1 MRVIGVPQYLD
12 DKGVDTV
19 AEAMAGWPPEGRLLF
34 DARNTRWASPFGF
47 TALLTVGQGLKELGA
62 EAPQLTVPEA
72 DHVRDY
78 WAKTG
83 FFKYAA
89 EYFELHGKVPRR
101 RPDAESDVL
110 LPVTPIRASEDVH
123 QVVDSIKEAAAR
135 ILTSQLKLE
144 AGATMRFTMTLSEA
158 CQNVVE
164 HAGTSGWAA
173 VHAYNWHKRLG
184 GRRVVVIAVSDPGIG
199 FRASLAPVEAKQH
212 GDRWDDRTAIE
223 AALVHGTSRFRDPG
237 RGQGLAGIKKFVLD
251 WKGKISI
258 RSGTARFTFVP
269 AWDHHDVPMAE
280 GLAPLPGSQMQIVIP
295 EQEGGQS
302 VGRSVGRAGPGR
314 GAP

>member
-12 DKGVDTV
+12 DKAMDAV

-34 DARNTRWASPFGF
+34 DARNTRWASPYGF
-47 TALLTVGQGLKELGA
+47 TALLTAGQGLKELGA
-62 EAPQLTVPEA
+62 EAPRLTVPES
-72 DHVRDY
+72 DVVREY
-78 WAKTG
+78 WARTG

-101 RPDAESDVL
+101 QPDAASDVL

-123 QVVDSIKEAAAR
+123 RVVSEIQQAAAR
-135 ILTSQLKLE
+135 ILTGELRLE
-144 AGATMRFTMTLSEA
+144 ARATMRFTMALSEA

-164 HAGTSGWAA
+164 HAGTSGWTA
-173 VHAYNWHKRLG
+173 VHAYNWRRRL

-199 FRASLAPVEAKQH
+199 FRASLAPVEAKKH
-212 GDRWDDRTAIE
+212 GERWDDGKALE
-223 AALVHGTSRFRDPG
+223 AALVHGTSRYRDPG
-237 RGQGLAGIKKFVLD
+237 RGQGLAAIKKYVHD
-251 WKGKISI
+251 WKGKISV

-269 AWDHHDVPMAE
+269 PWDEDVPLAE
-280 GLAPLPGSQMQIVIP
+280 GLAMFPGSQMQIVIP
-295 EQEGGQS
+295 DQEHGQ
-302 VGRSVGRAGPGR
+302 SVGRAGPGK

>member
-1 MRVIGVPQYLD
+1 MRVIGLPQYLD

-34 DARNTRWASPFGF
+34 DARNTKWASPFGF
-47 TALLTVGQGLKELGA
+47 TALLTAGQGLKELGA
-62 EAPQLTVPEA
+62 ATPGLTVPEREN
-72 DHVRDY
+72 VRDY

-83 FFKYAA
+83 FFKHAA

-101 RPDAESDVL
+101 QPDTESDVL

-123 QVVDSIKEAAAR
+123 QVVERIKEAAAR

-144 AGATMRFTMTLSEA
+144 ARAAMRFTMSLSEA

-164 HAGTSGWAA
+164 HAGTSGWTA
-173 VHAYNWHKRLG
+173 VHAYNWRRRL

-199 FRASLAPVEAKQH
+199 FRASLAPVEAKKH
-212 GDRWDDRTAIE
+212 GDRWDDRAAIE
-223 AALVHGTSRFRDPG
+223 AALVHGTSRYRDPG

-258 RSGTARFTFVP
+258 RSGTARLTFVP
-269 AWDHHDVPMAE
+269 AWDDDDVPMAK
-280 GLAPLPGSQMQIVIP
+280 GLAPFPGSQVQIVIP
-295 EQEGGQS
+295 EQGEAG
-302 VGRSVGRAGPGR
+302 GRAEGR
-314 GAP
+314 TGGGKT